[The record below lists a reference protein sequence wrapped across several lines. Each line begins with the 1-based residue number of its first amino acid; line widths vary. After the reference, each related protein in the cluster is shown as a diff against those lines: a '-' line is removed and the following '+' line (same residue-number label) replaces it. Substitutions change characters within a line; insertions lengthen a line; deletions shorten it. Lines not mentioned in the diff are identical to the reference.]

1 MSVIRVKLKDAGK
14 NTLHPETEWSL
25 VQGKPSFIVGDS
37 WSNTTDVFN
46 RTIAWF
52 IYAPLGNGES
62 AWIPATVSYYPF
74 LASIM
79 YVRFYKSSDGQ
90 TFTQQELS
98 FTVGGGHLP
107 EGYKLGRIE
116 RSTALPTS
124 GSTPL

>member
-1 MSVIRVKLKDAGK
+1 MATIKVRLKDAGK
-14 NTLHPETEWSL
+14 NVLHPETEWSL

-37 WSNTTDVFN
+37 WPNTKDVFD

-52 IYAPLGNGES
+52 IYAPLASNES
-62 AWIPATVSYYPF
+62 TWIPATVSYYPF
-74 LASIM
+74 LSDII

-90 TFTQQELS
+90 TFTPQELS
-98 FTVGGGHLP
+98 FVAGEHLP

-116 RSTALPTS
+116 RSTALPIS

>member
-1 MSVIRVKLKDAGK
+1 MSVIRVKLKDASQ
-14 NTLHPETEWSL
+14 NVLHPETEWSI
-25 VQGKPSFIVGDS
+25 VRNRPSFIVGDS
-37 WSNTTDVFN
+37 WSNTRDVFN

-52 IYAPLGNGES
+52 IYAPLGNDES

-74 LASIM
+74 LSDVI

-90 TFTQQELS
+90 TFTPQELS
-98 FTVGGGHLP
+98 FIVGDHLP

>member
-1 MSVIRVKLKDAGK
+1 MATTIRVKLKDASQ
-14 NTLHPETEWSL
+14 NVLHPETEWSL

-37 WSNTTDVFN
+37 WPNTKDVFD

-52 IYAPLGNGES
+52 IYAPLTSNES

-74 LASIM
+74 LASIV
-79 YVRFYKSSDGQ
+79 YVRFYKSSDGAK
-90 TFTQQELS
+90 FTPQELT
-98 FTVGGGHLP
+98 FTVGDHLP

-116 RSTALPTS
+116 RSAALPTS